1 MNIDL
6 DLDIEPVAFRPIMN
20 NHNQPASPASP
31 AAPAAPDAP
40 ATAPAKSA
48 GLKSAR
54 LLNLLGRIAALVVV
68 YLFFVALTPG
78 ARGFTSDANT
88 QLMLQDIAV
97 VAMAA
102 IGMTLVL
109 IAGGID
115 LSAGSV
121 IALAMITT
129 AYILDLGPADNK
141 FVLRYPVFL
150 PILALFGATA
160 VASLVGLFNGLLV
173 TYLRIVP
180 FIITLGTMQMA
191 RGLAKLVAGEQNI
204 YPPAE
209 VQDLWISRLLEP
221 APTVFTWPFLPVG
234 VWLVIGMAILTAL
247 FLRYT
252 RLGRHIFAIGSNEKT
267 AVLCGVPVARTKV
280 LVYVIGGF
288 FAGLAGVV
296 FFARLGSIGQPTE
309 AIGYE
314 LFVIAAAVI
323 GGTSLL
329 GGRGTIL
336 GTMIGALIITILR
349 NGGVKMGWP
358 QYTQE
363 IVMGAVIIVAVA
375 IDNLRNSPGGVVRNL
390 RRLFGG
396 RR

>member
-1 MNIDL
+1 M
-6 DLDIEPVAFRPIMN
+6 A
-20 NHNQPASPASP
+20 
-31 AAPAAPDAP
+31 
-40 ATAPAKSA
+40 
-48 GLKSAR
+48 
-54 LLNLLGRIAALVVV
+54 LLGRLAALAAV
-68 YLFFVALTPG
+68 YAFFAVLTPG
-78 ARGFTSDANT
+78 AKGFMSDANT

-102 IGMTLVL
+102 IGMTIVI

-115 LSAGSV
+115 LSAGSS
-121 IALAMITT
+121 IALSMITT
-129 AYILDLGPADNK
+129 AYVLNLGPEGGE
-141 FVLRYPVFL
+141 L
-150 PILALFGATA
+150 ILAHPIALPLLA
-160 VASLVGLFNGLLV
+160 VAAAVGVSTLIGFINGAMI
-173 TYLRIVP
+173 TWLRIVP
-180 FIITLGTMQMA
+180 FIITLGTMQMV
-191 RGLAKLVAGEQNI
+191 RGFAKLVANEQNI

-209 VQDLWISRLLEP
+209 VQDLWVARLLDP
-221 APTVFTWPFLPVG
+221 SKTVLTWPFLPLA
-234 VWLVIGMAILTAL
+234 VWLVIGAALFTGL

-267 AVLCGVPVARTKV
+267 ALLCGVPLARTKI
-280 LVYVIGGF
+280 LVYMIGGLF
-288 FAGLAGVV
+288 SGLAGVL

-323 GGTSLL
+323 GGASLL

-375 IDNLRNSPGGVVRNL
+375 IDNLRQ
-390 RRLFGG
+390 RR
-396 RR
+396 RT

>member
-1 MNIDL
+1 MSPI
-6 DLDIEPVAFRPIMN
+6 PV
-20 NHNQPASPASP
+20 
-31 AAPAAPDAP
+31 
-40 ATAPAKSA
+40 TAPASASPKKSSRV
-48 GLKSAR
+48 LTM
-54 LLNLLGRIAALVVV
+54 LGRLAALVAV
-68 YLFFVALTPG
+68 YVFFVVLTPG
-78 ARGFTSDANT
+78 SKGFTSDANT

-102 IGMTLVL
+102 IGMTIVI

-121 IALAMITT
+121 IALSMITT
-129 AYILDLGPADNK
+129 AYVLNLGPAEAK
-141 FVLRYPVFL
+141 LVVQYPVLL
-150 PILALFGATA
+150 PLLA
-160 VASLVGLFNGLLV
+160 VAAAAGVSMAVGLLNGVLV

-191 RGLAKLVAGEQNI
+191 RGFAKLVAQEQNI

-209 VQDLWISRLLEP
+209 VQDLWISRLLDP
-221 APTVFTWPFLPVG
+221 ARTLFTWPFLPVA
-234 VWLVIGMAILTAL
+234 VWLVIGAAILTAL

-267 AVLCGVPVARTKV
+267 AILCGVPVARTKL
-280 LVYVIGGF
+280 LVYLIGGLF
-288 FAGLAGVV
+288 SGLAGIL

-323 GGTSLL
+323 GGASLL

-349 NGGVKMGWP
+349 NGGVK
-358 QYTQE
+358 
-363 IVMGAVIIVAVA
+363 
-375 IDNLRNSPGGVVRNL
+375 
-390 RRLFGG
+390 
-396 RR
+396 

>member
-1 MNIDL
+1 MSSS
-6 DLDIEPVAFRPIMN
+6 V
-20 NHNQPASPASP
+20 SPK
-31 AAPAAPDAP
+31 
-40 ATAPAKSA
+40 KSSRV
-48 GLKSAR
+48 LT
-54 LLNLLGRIAALVVV
+54 LLGRLAALAAV
-68 YLFFVALTPG
+68 YAFFAILTPG
-78 ARGFTSDANT
+78 AKGFTSDANT

-102 IGMTLVL
+102 IGMTIVI

-115 LSAGSV
+115 LSAGSA
-121 IALAMITT
+121 IALSMITT
-129 AYILDLGPADNK
+129 AHVLNLGPDGSRL
-141 FVLRYPVFL
+141 VLQHPVLL
-150 PILALFGATA
+150 PLLAIVAAVGVSVAIGFINGA
-160 VASLVGLFNGLLV
+160 LV
-173 TYLRIVP
+173 TWLRIVP

-191 RGLAKLVAGEQNI
+191 RGLAKLVANEQNI

-209 VQDLWISRLLEP
+209 VQDFWIARLLDP
-221 APTVFTWPFLPVG
+221 AKTVFTWPFLPAA
-234 VWLVIGMAILTAL
+234 VWLVIGAAVLTAL

-252 RLGRHIFAIGSNEKT
+252 RLGRHIFALGSNEKT

-280 LVYVIGGF
+280 LVYMIGGLF
-288 FAGLAGVV
+288 SGLAGVL
-296 FFARLGSIGQPTE
+296 FFARLGAIGQPTE

-323 GGTSLL
+323 GGASLL

-375 IDNLRNSPGGVVRNL
+375 IDNLRQR
-390 RRLFGG
+390 G
-396 RR
+396 RS

>member
-1 MNIDL
+1 MTTESNATPL
-6 DLDIEPVAFRPIMN
+6 KNPLPL
-20 NHNQPASPASP
+20 
-31 AAPAAPDAP
+31 AARK
-40 ATAPAKSA
+40 KS
-48 GLKSAR
+48 R
-54 LLNLLGRIAALVVV
+54 LLEFAGRLIALVAV
-68 YLFFVALTPG
+68 YGFFAFLTPSEK
-78 ARGFTSDANT
+78 GFMSDANT

-102 IGMTLVL
+102 IGMTIVI

-121 IALAMITT
+121 IALSMITT
-129 AYILDLGPADNK
+129 AYILDLGPTDHKLVAAHPQ
-141 FVLRYPVFL
+141 LL
-150 PILALFGATA
+150 PIVA
-160 VASLVGLFNGLLV
+160 VAAAACISALVGFLNGALV
-173 TYLRIVP
+173 TWLRIVP
-180 FIITLGTMQMA
+180 FIITLGSMQMA
-191 RGLAKLVAGEQNI
+191 RGFAKMVAHEQNI
-204 YPPAE
+204 YPPSDVLE
-209 VQDLWISRLLEP
+209 NLWISKLLDP
-221 APTVFTWPFLPVG
+221 AKTLLTPPFLPPA
-234 VWLVIGMAILTAL
+234 VWLVIFAGGLAAL

-267 AVLCGVPVARTKV
+267 AILCGVPVARTKV
-280 LVYVIGGF
+280 LVYVIGGVF
-288 FAGLAGVV
+288 SGLAGII

-323 GGTSLL
+323 GGASLL

-358 QYTQE
+358 QYVQE

-375 IDNLRNSPGGVVRNL
+375 IDNLRNRKRS
-390 RRLFGG
+390 
-396 RR
+396 

>member
-1 MNIDL
+1 MS
-6 DLDIEPVAFRPIMN
+6 
-20 NHNQPASPASP
+20 QPTAS
-31 AAPAAPDAP
+31 APLVFGIKNSSRIIAV
-40 ATAPAKSA
+40 
-48 GLKSAR
+48 
-54 LLNLLGRIAALVVV
+54 LGRLAALAAV
-68 YLFFVALTPG
+68 YAFFAFLTPG
-78 ARGFTSDANT
+78 SKGFMSDANT

-102 IGMTLVL
+102 IGMTIII

-115 LSAGSV
+115 LSAGSS

-129 AYILDLGPADNK
+129 AYVLNLGPAGAK
-141 FVLRYPVFL
+141 LVLAHPTLL
-150 PILALFGATA
+150 PLLAVGAAIA
-160 VASLVGLFNGLLV
+160 VSVLIGFINGALV
-173 TYLRIVP
+173 TWLRIVP

-191 RGLAKLVAGEQNI
+191 RGLAKLVANEQNI
-204 YPPAE
+204 YPPEA
-209 VQDLWISRLLEP
+209 VQDLWIARLLDP
-221 APTVFTWPFLPVG
+221 SKTVLTWPFLPVA
-234 VWLVIGMAILTAL
+234 VWLVIGAAILTAL

-252 RLGRHIFAIGSNEKT
+252 RLGRHIFALGSNEKT
-267 AVLCGVPVARTKV
+267 AVLCGVPVNRTKI
-280 LVYVIGGF
+280 LIYMIGGLF
-288 FAGLAGVV
+288 SGLAGVL

-323 GGTSLL
+323 GGASLL

-363 IVMGAVIIVAVA
+363 IVMGAVIIIAVA
-375 IDNLRNSPGGVVRNL
+375 IDNLRTARKS
-390 RRLFGG
+390 
-396 RR
+396 

>member
-1 MNIDL
+1 MS
-6 DLDIEPVAFRPIMN
+6 
-20 NHNQPASPASP
+20 QSASPSASK
-31 AAPAAPDAP
+31 
-40 ATAPAKSA
+40 KSSRVVA
-48 GLKSAR
+48 M
-54 LLNLLGRIAALVVV
+54 LGRLAALAAV
-68 YLFFVALTPG
+68 YAFFAILTPG
-78 ARGFTSDANT
+78 SKGFMSDANT

-102 IGMTLVL
+102 IGMTLVI

-115 LSAGSV
+115 LSAGSS

-129 AYILDLGPADNK
+129 AYVLNLGPDGHKLVVAH
-141 FVLRYPVFL
+141 PVAL
-150 PILALFGATA
+150 PVAA
-160 VASLVGLFNGLLV
+160 VAAAIGVSTLIGFVNGALV
-173 TYLRIVP
+173 TWLRIVP

-191 RGLAKLVAGEQNI
+191 RGLAKLVANEQNI

-209 VQDLWISRLLEP
+209 VQDLWIARLLDP
-221 APTVFTWPFLPVG
+221 AKTLFTFPFLPIA
-234 VWLVIGMAILTAL
+234 VWLVIGAAVLTGL

-252 RLGRHIFAIGSNEKT
+252 RLGRHIFALGSNEKT
-267 AVLCGVPVARTKV
+267 AVLCGVPVSRTKIA
-280 LVYVIGGF
+280 VYMLGGLF
-288 FAGLAGVV
+288 SGLAGVL

-323 GGTSLL
+323 GGASLL

-375 IDNLRNSPGGVVRNL
+375 IDNLRQR
-390 RRLFGG
+390 G
-396 RR
+396 RS

>member
-1 MNIDL
+1 MSP
-6 DLDIEPVAFRPIMN
+6 EPPSSF
-20 NHNQPASPASP
+20 
-31 AAPAAPDAP
+31 AAPPR
-40 ATAPAKSA
+40 
-48 GLKSAR
+48 SAR
-54 LLNLLGRIAALVVV
+54 FLNFAGRLTALVAV
-68 YLFFVALTPG
+68 YLFFALLTPG
-78 ARGFTSDANT
+78 SKGFTSAANT

-102 IGMTLVL
+102 IGMTMII

-129 AYILDLGPADNK
+129 AWVLDLGPEGHKWVAQHPT
-141 FVLRYPVFL
+141 LMPL
-150 PILALFGATA
+150 LA
-160 VASLVGLFNGLLV
+160 VAAATLVSAAVGLVNGVLV
-173 TYLRIVP
+173 TGLRLVP

-191 RGLAKLVAGEQNI
+191 RGLAKLVAQENNI

-209 VQDLWISRLLEP
+209 VVGDLWIARLLDSP
-221 APTVFTWPFLPVG
+221 KTFFTFPFLPPA
-234 VWLVIGMAILTAL
+234 VWLVIFAAILASL
-247 FLRYT
+247 FLRLT

-267 AVLCGVPVARTKV
+267 AVLCGVPVARTKM
-280 LVYVIGGF
+280 LVYLMGGLF
-288 FAGLAGVV
+288 SGLAGII
-296 FFARLGSIGQPTE
+296 FFARLGAIGQPTE

-323 GGTSLL
+323 GGASLL

-363 IVMGAVIIVAVA
+363 IVMGAVIIIAVA
-375 IDNLRNSPGGVVRNL
+375 IDNFRNRQRG
-390 RRLFGG
+390 
-396 RR
+396 

>member
-1 MNIDL
+1 MS
-6 DLDIEPVAFRPIMN
+6 
-20 NHNQPASPASP
+20 QSP
-31 AAPAAPDAP
+31 APAATLA
-40 ATAPAKSA
+40 AK
-48 GLKSAR
+48 KSSR
-54 LLNLLGRIAALVVV
+54 LLTLLGRLAALAAV
-68 YLFFVALTPG
+68 YAFFAFLTPG
-78 ARGFTSDANT
+78 SKGFTSDANT

-102 IGMTLVL
+102 IGMTIVI

-115 LSAGSV
+115 LSGGSS

-129 AYILDLGPADNK
+129 AYVLNLGPADAK
-141 FVLRYPVFL
+141 LVAQYPTLLPLLAVGAAIAVSVLIGF
-150 PILALFGATA
+150 INGA
-160 VASLVGLFNGLLV
+160 LV
-173 TYLRIVP
+173 TWLRIVP

-191 RGLAKLVAGEQNI
+191 RGLAKLVANEQNI
-204 YPPAE
+204 YPPEA
-209 VQDLWISRLLEP
+209 VQELWIARLLDP
-221 APTVFTWPFLPVG
+221 SKTVLTWPFLPVA
-234 VWLVIGMAILTAL
+234 VWMVIGAAIVTSL

-252 RLGRHIFAIGSNEKT
+252 RLGRHIFAVGSNEKT
-267 AVLCGVPVARTKV
+267 AVLCGVPVNRTKI
-280 LVYVIGGF
+280 LVYMIGGLF
-288 FAGLAGVV
+288 SGLAGIL

-323 GGTSLL
+323 GGASLL

-363 IVMGAVIIVAVA
+363 IVMGAVIIIAVG
-375 IDNLRNSPGGVVRNL
+375 IDNLRQRTRS
-390 RRLFGG
+390 
-396 RR
+396 

>member
-1 MNIDL
+1 M
-6 DLDIEPVAFRPIMN
+6 
-20 NHNQPASPASP
+20 
-31 AAPAAPDAP
+31 
-40 ATAPAKSA
+40 
-48 GLKSAR
+48 
-54 LLNLLGRIAALVVV
+54 LGRVAALVVV
-68 YLFFVALTPG
+68 YLFFVILTPSSK
-78 ARGFTSDANT
+78 GFMSDANT

-102 IGMTLVL
+102 IGMTIII

-141 FVLRYPVFL
+141 LVLQYPVLL
-150 PILALFGATA
+150 PILALCGATL
-160 VASLVGLFNGLLV
+160 VSSLVGLFNGVFV

-209 VQDLWISRLLEP
+209 VQDLWIARLLEP
-221 APTVFTWPFLPVG
+221 AQTLYTWPFLPVG

-280 LVYVIGGF
+280 IVYVIGGF
-288 FAGLAGVV
+288 FAGLAGVI

-314 LFVIAAAVI
+314 LFVIAATVI
-323 GGTSLL
+323 GGASLL
-329 GGRGTIL
+329 GGRGSIL

-375 IDNLRNSPGGVVRNL
+375 IDNLRNTQGGFLNNL
-390 RRLFGG
+390 ARLVGIRRS
-396 RR
+396 

>member
-1 MNIDL
+1 MSDENTVLTPMSDNTAGAAHASPLSTTIT
-6 DLDIEPVAFRPIMN
+6 PVASR
-20 NHNQPASPASP
+20 
-31 AAPAAPDAP
+31 
-40 ATAPAKSA
+40 KSSRVLYFV
-48 GLKSAR
+48 GR
-54 LLNLLGRIAALVVV
+54 LAALVAV
-68 YLFFVALTPG
+68 YLFFAILTP
-78 ARGFTSDANT
+78 AHKGFTSDANT

-102 IGMTLVL
+102 IGMTIVI

-121 IALAMITT
+121 IALSMITT
-129 AYILDLGPADNK
+129 AYVLNLGPKGNELVVQHPYVTP
-141 FVLRYPVFL
+141 VLAV
-150 PILALFGATA
+150 LAAGV
-160 VASLVGLFNGLLV
+160 VAGIVGLFNGALV
-173 TYLRIVP
+173 TFLRIVP

-191 RGLAKLVAGEQNI
+191 RGLAKLVAKEQNI
-204 YPPAE
+204 YPPAA
-209 VQDLWISRLLEP
+209 VQDLWIARLLDP
-221 APTVFTWPFLPVG
+221 AKTVLTFPFLPIA
-234 VWLVIGMAILTAL
+234 VWLVIFAAILAAL

-267 AVLCGVPVARTKV
+267 AILCGVPVNRTKMM
-280 LVYVIGGF
+280 VYLIGGLF
-288 FAGLAGVV
+288 SGLAGII

-323 GGTSLL
+323 GGASLL

-358 QYTQE
+358 QYVQE
-363 IVMGAVIIVAVA
+363 IVMGAVIIIAVG
-375 IDNLRNSPGGVVRNL
+375 IDNLRN
-390 RRLFGG
+390 RRGT
-396 RR
+396 

>member
-1 MNIDL
+1 M
-6 DLDIEPVAFRPIMN
+6 
-20 NHNQPASPASP
+20 
-31 AAPAAPDAP
+31 
-40 ATAPAKSA
+40 
-48 GLKSAR
+48 
-54 LLNLLGRIAALVVV
+54 LGRLAALAAV
-68 YLFFVALTPG
+68 YAFFAILTPAG
-78 ARGFTSDANT
+78 KGFMSDANT

-102 IGMTLVL
+102 IGMTLVI

-115 LSAGSV
+115 LSAGSA
-121 IALAMITT
+121 IALSMITT
-129 AYILDLGPADNK
+129 AYVLNLGPEEQKVVVAHP
-141 FVLRYPVFL
+141 VLLPVAAIAAAIGVSVF
-150 PILALFGATA
+150 IGFINGA
-160 VASLVGLFNGLLV
+160 LV
-173 TYLRIVP
+173 TWLRIVP

-191 RGLAKLVAGEQNI
+191 RGLAKLVANEQNI

-209 VQDLWISRLLEP
+209 VQDLWIARLLDPSENLY
-221 APTVFTWPFLPVG
+221 TWPFLPLA
-234 VWLVIGMAILTAL
+234 VWLVIGAAILTAL

-252 RLGRHIFAIGSNEKT
+252 RLGRHIFALGSNEKT
-267 AVLCGVPVARTKV
+267 AVLCGVPVARTKIA
-280 LVYVIGGF
+280 VYMLGGLF
-288 FAGLAGVV
+288 SGLAGVL
-296 FFARLGSIGQPTE
+296 FFARLGAIGQPTE

-323 GGTSLL
+323 GGASLL

-375 IDNLRNSPGGVVRNL
+375 IDNLRQR
-390 RRLFGG
+390 G
-396 RR
+396 RT

>member
-1 MNIDL
+1 MS
-6 DLDIEPVAFRPIMN
+6 
-20 NHNQPASPASP
+20 QSASSSPP
-31 AAPAAPDAP
+31 AA
-40 ATAPAKSA
+40 SA
-48 GLKSAR
+48 GKKKSSRVFAM
-54 LLNLLGRIAALVVV
+54 LGRLAALAAV
-68 YLFFVALTPG
+68 YAFFAILTPAG
-78 ARGFTSDANT
+78 KGFMSDANT

-102 IGMTLVL
+102 IGMTLVI

-115 LSAGSV
+115 LSAGSA
-121 IALAMITT
+121 IALSMITT
-129 AYILDLGPADNK
+129 AYVLNLGPEDAK
-141 FVLRYPVFL
+141 LVTQHPVAL
-150 PILALFGATA
+150 PLLALASA
-160 VASLVGLFNGLLV
+160 VAVSVFIGFVNGALV
-173 TYLRIVP
+173 TWLRIVP

-191 RGLAKLVAGEQNI
+191 RGLAKLVANEQNI

-209 VQDLWISRLLEP
+209 VQDLWIARLLDP
-221 APTVFTWPFLPVG
+221 SKNLYTWPFLPLA
-234 VWLVIGMAILTAL
+234 VWLVIGAAVLTAL

-252 RLGRHIFAIGSNEKT
+252 RLGRHIFALGSNEKT
-267 AVLCGVPVARTKV
+267 AVLCGVPVSRTKIA
-280 LVYVIGGF
+280 VYMLGGLF
-288 FAGLAGVV
+288 SGLAGVL
-296 FFARLGSIGQPTE
+296 FFARLGAIGQPTE

-323 GGTSLL
+323 GGASLL

-375 IDNLRNSPGGVVRNL
+375 IDNLRQR
-390 RRLFGG
+390 G
-396 RR
+396 RV